1 MCKKYDDDSLF
12 ILPYNKLCQN
22 LKTEGYDAITY
33 SRAFGL
39 FKDDVELKNIK
50 QHDLSSFNT
59 IVFDEALL
67 YTPDRLKRLDKL
79 ISMYPEKTFMSTG
92 DTDQRSPIG
101 FENEAYLKLCM
112 NIIFR
117 DQVLL
122 KDIKRLVD
130 PKDIQ
135 RWKDLKVDVF
145 NNKMTVNEICKKHKL
160 NTVTSMNEVK
170 TTNNICYFNFRCDIV
185 NNHVHRNILKKDVE
199 HYEGLKVICRKYE
212 KLKAGTLYTN
222 YEYKIKKIGTDVTI
236 TDEVENIDYRISK
249 TMLCTHFKL
258 PYGLT
263 CDSVQGLS
271 FGEDEKV
278 TVFDSNLPY
287 CDRRYLWT
295 AITRARKLDNV
306 YIYVHSDSEVERF
319 TDSKIKQYFRF
330 KVENYKIQDRKANR
344 KWEEKDFITESWINK
359 QIELHGTYCKFCKT
373 NMELYVTEENR
384 VESNVTVDRVDNK
397 LAHVQSNC
405 QLCCLKCNVTKK

>member
-1 MCKKYDDDSLF
+1 MILESNELITITDYNKVNLKTFDDEKDTVTINKYIDSKKRLLVKGEYPGVGKSTMCKKYDDDSLF

-39 FKDDVELKNIK
+39 YKDDVELKNIK

-92 DTDQRSPIG
+92 DTDQRNPIG
-101 FENEAYLKLCM
+101 FENEAYLQLCM

-145 NNKMTVNEICKKHKL
+145 NNKMTVNEI
-160 NTVTSMNEVK
+160 
-170 TTNNICYFNFRCDIV
+170 
-185 NNHVHRNILKKDVE
+185 
-199 HYEGLKVICRKYE
+199 
-212 KLKAGTLYTN
+212 
-222 YEYKIKKIGTDVTI
+222 
-236 TDEVENIDYRISK
+236 
-249 TMLCTHFKL
+249 
-258 PYGLT
+258 
-263 CDSVQGLS
+263 
-271 FGEDEKV
+271 
-278 TVFDSNLPY
+278 
-287 CDRRYLWT
+287 
-295 AITRARKLDNV
+295 
-306 YIYVHSDSEVERF
+306 
-319 TDSKIKQYFRF
+319 
-330 KVENYKIQDRKANR
+330 
-344 KWEEKDFITESWINK
+344 
-359 QIELHGTYCKFCKT
+359 
-373 NMELYVTEENR
+373 
-384 VESNVTVDRVDNK
+384 
-397 LAHVQSNC
+397 
-405 QLCCLKCNVTKK
+405 